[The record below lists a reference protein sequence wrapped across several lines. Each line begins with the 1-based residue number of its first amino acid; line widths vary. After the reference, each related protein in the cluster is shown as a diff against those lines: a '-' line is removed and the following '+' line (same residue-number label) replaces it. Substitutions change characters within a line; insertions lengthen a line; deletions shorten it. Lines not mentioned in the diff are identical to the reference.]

1 MISTTQKL
9 ILAAGLAVNIAGFA
23 TLGVVMHNR
32 DVASHTIQLGAVI
45 VTPVD
50 AGVKLASDGTVELAP
65 VVVTRA
71 HSEERY
77 AARDAERQ
85 AAVVPGID
93 VMVQAIDALSPGQYL
108 DSGAALDVLSTLAF
122 ERAGR

>member
-1 MISTTQKL
+1 MISNTQKL
-9 ILAAGLAVNIAGFA
+9 ILAAGLAVNIAGLA

-32 DVASHTIQLGAVI
+32 DAASHTIQLGAVI

-50 AGVKLASDGTVELAP
+50 AGVKLASDGSVELAP

-71 HSEERY
+71 HSEQRY

-85 AAVVPGID
+85 AAMAPGMD
-93 VMVQAIDALSPGQYL
+93 MMVQAIDALSPGQYL
-108 DSGAALDVLSTLAF
+108 DSSAALDALSTLAF
-122 ERAGR
+122 ERVGR

>member
-1 MISTTQKL
+1 MISNTQKL

-32 DVASHTIQLGAVI
+32 DVASHTIELGAVI

-50 AGVKLASDGTVELAP
+50 AGVKVASNGTVELAP

-85 AAVVPGID
+85 AAMAPGMG

-108 DSGAALDVLSTLAF
+108 DSSAALDALSTLAF
-122 ERAGR
+122 ERVGR

>member
-1 MISTTQKL
+1 MISNTQKL
-9 ILAAGLAVNIAGFA
+9 ILAAGLAVNIAGIA

-50 AGVKLASDGTVELAP
+50 AGVKLASNGTVELAP

-77 AARDAERQ
+77 AARDVERE
-85 AAVVPGID
+85 AAVAPGMGA
-93 VMVQAIDALSPGQYL
+93 MVQAIDALSPGQYL
-108 DSGAALDVLSTLAF
+108 DSSAALNVLSTLAF
-122 ERAGR
+122 ERVGR